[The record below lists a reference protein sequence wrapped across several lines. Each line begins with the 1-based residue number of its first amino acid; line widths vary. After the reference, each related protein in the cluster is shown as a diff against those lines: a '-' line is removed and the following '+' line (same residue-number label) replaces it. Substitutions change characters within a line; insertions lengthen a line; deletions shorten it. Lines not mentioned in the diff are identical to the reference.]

1 VKRILRYLAGTL
13 DHGLCYTRTTGKSWF
28 VGYSDSDLAGDV
40 DSSKSTTGCLFFL
53 GTSLVSWQS
62 VKQRVVALSSCEA
75 EYVAMTT
82 AATQAL
88 WLSRL
93 FADLLGRKIEVVE
106 LRVDNKSALALAK
119 NPVFHDRSKHIRIKH
134 HFIRD
139 CVEEGSIKTEF
150 IPTVDQLADILTKAL
165 DKTKLEE
172 MRSRIGI
179 KEIKIN

>member
-1 VKRILRYLAGTL
+1 M
-13 DHGLCYTRTTGKSWF
+13 
-28 VGYSDSDLAGDV
+28 
-40 DSSKSTTGCLFFL
+40 
-53 GTSLVSWQS
+53 
-62 VKQRVVALSSCEA
+62 
-75 EYVAMTT
+75 AMTT

-93 FADLLGRKIEVVE
+93 FAELLGREVEVVE

-119 NPVFHDRSKHIRIKH
+119 NHVFHDRSKHIRIKH

-150 IPTVDQLADILTKAL
+150 IPTADQLADILTKAL
-165 DKTKLEE
+165 GKTKLED

-179 KEIKIN
+179 KEIKIS